1 MTAEN
6 AAPER
11 DLIAVV
17 GMAGR
22 FPQADGVD
30 ALWRLLREGREG
42 LTRFEPDALRNA
54 GIAEDLS
61 GQPGY
66 VPVNGALADIEMF
79 DSAFFQMP
87 PSEARITD
95 PQHRVML
102 ELAWNALENSGHDPD
117 FYNGSI
123 GVYVGCGPSSYLL
136 NNLYPNRTAL
146 IGSGALP
153 IQIGNNKDYL
163 ATRISYKLNLTGP
176 SVGIATACS
185 TSLVAVHF
193 AAQSL
198 LGFECDMAL
207 AGGASIQLPQDMG
220 YLHQDGGILSP
231 DGHCRAFDADAK
243 GTVSGNGAAIVVLKR
258 LADAVADG
266 DHLHAIIRGSA
277 VNNDGADKAGYT
289 APSIAGQASV
299 IAEAQEVGEVDPAS
313 IGYIEAHGTATP
325 LGDPIEI
332 AALNEVFGASE
343 TRRHI
348 GSVKTNL
355 GHLDEAAG
363 ITGLI
368 KTVLALQH
376 REIPP
381 SLHFKNRIRKS
392 IFLRPALP

>member
-1 MTAEN
+1 MS
-6 AAPER
+6 AAGPAATCSTTFINR
-11 DLIAVV
+11 A
-17 GMAGR
+17 A
-22 FPQADGVD
+22 
-30 ALWRLLREGREG
+30 
-42 LTRFEPDALRNA
+42 
-54 GIAEDLS
+54 LS
-61 GQPGY
+61 GSG
-66 VPVNGALADIEMF
+66 
-79 DSAFFQMP
+79 
-87 PSEARITD
+87 
-95 PQHRVML
+95 
-102 ELAWNALENSGHDPD
+102 ELS
-117 FYNGSI
+117 
-123 GVYVGCGPSSYLL
+123 
-136 NNLYPNRTAL
+136 
-146 IGSGALP
+146 

-176 SVGIATACS
+176 GVGIATACS

-193 AAQSL
+193 AVQSL

-243 GTVSGNGAAIVVLKR
+243 GTVGGNGAAIVVLEA

-277 VNNDGADKAGYT
+277 INNDGADKAGYT

-343 TRRHI
+343 TKRHI

-368 KTVLALQH
+368 KTVLALQ
-376 REIPP
+376 RKFRQACI
-381 SLHFKNRIRKS
+381 SKNRRS
-392 IFLRPALP
+392 GNRSFCLRLYRERPLRPWLPLPGPALHENAPRRGRCEFLRHRRHQRPCGSRRGTGKTPHRI